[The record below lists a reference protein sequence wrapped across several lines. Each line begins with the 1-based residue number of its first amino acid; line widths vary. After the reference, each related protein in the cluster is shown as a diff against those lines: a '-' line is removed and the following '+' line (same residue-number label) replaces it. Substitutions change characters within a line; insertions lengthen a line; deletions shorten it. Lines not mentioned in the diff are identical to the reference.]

1 MKYVLDVSVDEL
13 MEDDC
18 RSSLWPLFATPI
30 FERLGA
36 DDDGALWRLAVE
48 TILASIEAEAK
59 GYSGKSNP
67 GLPSTGTKNPIASPA
82 AMRQFP
88 TGAAWPIPW
97 ATAGSSP
104 VTECYPSKFQRAFTI
119 STRDWKV

>member
-59 GYSGKSNP
+59 GYSERSRIPACPLP
-67 GLPSTGTKNPIASPA
+67 GPKTLSPP
-82 AMRQFP
+82 RP
-88 TGAAWPIPW
+88 L
-97 ATAGSSP
+97 
-104 VTECYPSKFQRAFTI
+104 
-119 STRDWKV
+119 